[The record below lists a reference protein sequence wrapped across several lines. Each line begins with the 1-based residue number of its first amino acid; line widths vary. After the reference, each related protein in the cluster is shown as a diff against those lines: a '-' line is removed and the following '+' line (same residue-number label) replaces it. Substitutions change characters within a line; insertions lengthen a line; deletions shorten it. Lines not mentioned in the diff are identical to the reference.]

1 MDCSLN
7 DQMTVNIVFM
17 FSRKGGS
24 KKWRYLD
31 NTKHLIFWLCN
42 TKQLNVRHF
51 NTNSE
56 KFLKQ
61 EIVPRKKQKRL
72 QKDQYYFV

>member
-1 MDCSLN
+1 M
-7 DQMTVNIVFM
+7 
-17 FSRKGGS
+17 
-24 KKWRYLD
+24 
-31 NTKHLIFWLCN
+31 
-42 TKQLNVRHF
+42 KQLNVRHF

-61 EIVPRKKQKRL
+61 EIVSRKKQNRL